1 MTKDDDDLMYNIRKR
16 FATYASNVPQWNR
29 IKECL
34 FDCGS
39 VERRDQLRQ
48 CISGPIANTRMFHLR
63 AAPVLMRHIQKL
75 FPDKLGATF
84 GCLIVKKVR
93 KNNFEKKKS
102 LAKKKNSLFFLKN
115 NSFVL
120 KIICFFCL

>member
-1 MTKDDDDLMYNIRKR
+1 MYNIRKR

-34 FDCGS
+34 FDCSGT
-39 VERRDQLRQ
+39 ERQRVLRQ
-48 CISGPIANTRMFHLR
+48 CIAGPISNTRMFHLR

-102 LAKKKNSLFFLKN
+102 LAKKKIRYFF
-115 NSFVL
+115 
-120 KIICFFCL
+120 